1 MDLTRPKTRE
11 HFIYAQIFSNEF
23 TFFAVLPFLS
33 SIEQLGAFKV
43 GAILGGSLILESVL
57 MLVFS
62 SRLPTVSARTVF
74 TLNSGLMFV
83 AWSVLIASP
92 GVAGIITFYVLI
104 SISKGLLKPLA
115 RTALMRLVGQAASE
129 RAFQNISMIQ
139 NLSIVVAP
147 LVGSAAVFGDASTV
161 FLVFLAIYGGLFV
174 LSLVVF
180 GGSQL
185 WIESSGGS
193 ILKGVFQ
200 VLRIPETIGLVMSIF
215 AAFMIMGL
223 FITGT
228 VLIPDYRP
236 SLSPYVGIFFSVVG
250 VSIVAWRLLF
260 HRFVPV
266 SVQKNAVVLSVLGA
280 SSAFFFFGDLW
291 ISIACLA
298 AYAVFET
305 TIIPMIYSSCSHA
318 VDERFHSLAFSCL
331 LIAGSLGEAVGSLV
345 SGYVIGAVQD
355 PETILALIVGF
366 LAVASV
372 VALFA
377 ALGRTTS
384 QEQVQ

>member
-1 MDLTRPKTRE
+1 MDLTKPKTRE
-11 HFIYAQIFSNEF
+11 HFIYSQIFSNEF

-33 SIEQLGAFKV
+33 SLDQLGAFKV

-62 SRLPTVSARTVF
+62 SRLPTISAQTVF
-74 TLNSGLMFV
+74 ALNSGLMFA
-83 AWSVLIASP
+83 AWSVLIMSP

-115 RTALMRLVGQAASE
+115 RAALMRLVGQEASE

-161 FLVFLAIYGGLFV
+161 FLIFLAIYGVLFI
-174 LSLVVF
+174 LSLVIF
-180 GGSQL
+180 GGSPL
-185 WIESSGGS
+185 RIESSGGS
-193 ILKGVFQ
+193 ILRGGFQ
-200 VLRIPETIGLVMSIF
+200 VLRTPETIGLVISIF

-228 VLIPDYRP
+228 VLISDYRP
-236 SLSPYVGIFFSVVG
+236 SLSAYVGVFFSIVG

-266 SVQKNAVVLSVLGA
+266 SVQKNAFVLSMLGA
-280 SSAFFFFGDLW
+280 SSALFFFGDLW
-291 ISIACLA
+291 LSIACLA

-305 TIIPMIYSSCSHA
+305 TIIPMIYSSCSHS
-318 VDERFHSLAFSCL
+318 VEERFHSLAFSCF
-331 LIAGSLGEAVGSLV
+331 LIAGSLGEAVGSFV
-345 SGYVIGAVQD
+345 SGYVIGAVQK
-355 PETILALIVGF
+355 PEVVLALIVAL
-366 LAVASV
+366 LAVSSV
-372 VALFA
+372 VALFT

-384 QEQVQ
+384 QEQVL